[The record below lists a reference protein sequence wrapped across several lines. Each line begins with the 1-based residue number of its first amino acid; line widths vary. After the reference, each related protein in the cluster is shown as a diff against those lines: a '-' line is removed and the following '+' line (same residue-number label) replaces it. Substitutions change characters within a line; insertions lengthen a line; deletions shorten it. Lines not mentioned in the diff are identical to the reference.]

1 MLTLIINKCISIEEK
16 SNEKE
21 IFLSRNYQTTNDIVN
36 KASQIEPEILAID
49 SNLMYDD
56 EPMMIIPNKIIIKSS
71 IVR

>member
-1 MLTLIINKCISIEEK
+1 MLTLIINKCISIEEQ

-21 IFLSRNYQTTNDIVN
+21 IFLSRYYQTTNDIVN

-71 IVR
+71 ILK

>member
-1 MLTLIINKCISIEEK
+1 MLTLIINKCISIEEQ

-21 IFLSRNYQTTNDIVN
+21 IFLSRYYQTTNDIMN

>member
-1 MLTLIINKCISIEEK
+1 MLTLIINKCISIEEQ

-21 IFLSRNYQTTNDIVN
+21 IFSSNYQTTKDIVN
-36 KASQIEPEILAID
+36 KANQIEPEILAKY